1 MRNVAVSKRQECCS
15 FGSVPEDR
23 ETRHGVDILTPKTNR
38 SPPMSP
44 TPTRADVA
52 DDINKDLDYSKAE
65 SGEVEETLLEMI

>member
-1 MRNVAVSKRQECCS
+1 
-15 FGSVPEDR
+15 
-23 ETRHGVDILTPKTNR
+23 
-38 SPPMSP
+38 MSP